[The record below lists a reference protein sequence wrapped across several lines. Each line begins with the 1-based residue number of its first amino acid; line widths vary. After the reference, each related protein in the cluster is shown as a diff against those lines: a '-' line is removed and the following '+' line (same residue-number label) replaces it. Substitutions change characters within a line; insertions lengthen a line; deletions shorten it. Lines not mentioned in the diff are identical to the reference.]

1 MVHIVPFRGL
11 RYNSNRISDIS
22 KVVAPPYDVINP
34 EEQEKLYRRSP
45 HNIVRLILNREPN
58 PYEPAAELFKRW
70 QQEGVLVREEHPA
83 IYFLRQRFRLR
94 TGEEKE
100 RLGFFA
106 LVQLEDPS
114 GGNIHP
120 HERTLEGPKEDRLR
134 LMRACHANFSSI
146 FALYSE
152 PKQTINRVL
161 AEHTQGAP
169 PAVATQDA
177 NGDAC
182 RLWSISD
189 AEIISVVQRAMINQP
204 LLIADGH
211 HRYEASLR
219 YRDHL
224 RHERSNSSGREAFNF
239 VLMHFANTKDD
250 GLVIL
255 PTHRLVRGFAP
266 IPFRRLEE
274 LLQKYFYLEPY
285 PKTRDG
291 QRDFLKAL
299 KSGRKKRYLI
309 GATFSNDPRYL
320 ILRLKSKRTMQKL
333 APEMSACLQE
343 LDVSILHRLILQ
355 HILGLDPETQVQQ
368 GVIRYLE
375 DEEEALKT
383 VDQERDQAAFILNP
397 PEPEQVFSVA
407 LRGER
412 MPQKTTFF
420 YPKLLSGLV
429 INKIEPDE
437 EFAPDPQA

>member
-1 MVHIVPFRGL
+1 MVRIAPFRGL
-11 RYNSNRISDIS
+11 LYNPKRISDIS

-34 EEQEKLYRRSP
+34 EEQERLHRRSP
-45 HNIVRLILNREPN
+45 YNIVRLILNQEAN
-58 PYEPAAELFKRW
+58 SYEQASALFNRW
-70 QQEGVLVREEHPA
+70 QKEGVLAREEHPA

-106 LVQLEDPS
+106 LVQLEDFS
-114 GGNIHP
+114 EGSIHP

-134 LMRACHANFSSI
+134 LMLACHANLSSI

-161 AEHTQGAP
+161 AEHTQGVP
-169 PAVATQDA
+169 PAVATQDP
-177 NGDAC
+177 NGGASL
-182 RLWSISD
+182 LWSIRD
-189 AEIISVVQRAMINQP
+189 TELISAVQKAMVNQP

-224 RHERSNSSGREAFNF
+224 RHERTNSSGREAFNF
-239 VLMHFANTKDD
+239 ALMHFANTKDN

-255 PTHRLVRGFAP
+255 PTHRLVRGFTP

-274 LLQKYFYLEPY
+274 LLQKYFFIEPY

-291 QRDFLKAL
+291 RRDFLKAL
-299 KSGRKKRYLI
+299 KGGRKKRYLI
-309 GATFSNDPRYL
+309 GSTFGNDPRYL
-320 ILRLKSKRTMQKL
+320 ILRLKSKRTMKKL
-333 APEMSACLQE
+333 ATEMSASLQE

-355 HILGLDPETQVQQ
+355 HILGMSPERQLQQ

-375 DEEEALKT
+375 DEEEALDA

-397 PEPEQVFSVA
+397 PQPEQVFSVA
-407 LRGER
+407 LQGER

-429 INKIEPDE
+429 INKIDPDE
-437 EFAPDPQA
+437 EFAPRQ

>member
-11 RYNSNRISDIS
+11 LYNSNRISNIS
-22 KVVAPPYDVINP
+22 KVVAPPYDVISP
-34 EEQEKLYRRSP
+34 EEQENLYRRSP

-58 PYEPAAELFKRW
+58 PYEPAGQRFKRW
-70 QQEGVLVREEHPA
+70 QQEGVLVREEQRA

-106 LVQLEDPS
+106 LVRLEDPS

-134 LMRACHANFSSI
+134 LMLACHANFSAI
-146 FALYSE
+146 FALYAE

-161 AEHTQGAP
+161 AEYTQGAP
-169 PAVATQDA
+169 PSVTTQDA
-177 NGDAC
+177 SGAAC
-182 RLWSISD
+182 QLWSIAD
-189 AEIISVVQRAMINQP
+189 AEIISVVQRTMINQP

-211 HRYEASLR
+211 HLFEAYLK
-219 YRDHL
+219 YREH
-224 RHERSNSSGREAFNF
+224 RSRERSNPIGREAFNF
-239 VLMHFANTKDD
+239 FLMHFANTNDD

-255 PTHRLVRGFAP
+255 PTHRLVRGFTP

-274 LLQKYFYLEPY
+274 LLQKCFYIEPY

-291 QRDFLKAL
+291 QRDFLNAL
-299 KSGRKKRYLI
+299 KKGRRKRGLI
-309 GATFSNDPRYL
+309 GATFSSDPRYL
-320 ILRLKSKRTMQKL
+320 ILRLKSRRTMQKL
-333 APEMSACLQE
+333 APEMSASMQD

-355 HILGLDPETQVQQ
+355 HILGLGPETQVQP

-375 DEEEALKT
+375 DEEEALRS
-383 VDQERDQAAFILNP
+383 VDEERDQAAFILNP

-407 LRGER
+407 LQGER

-429 INKIEPDE
+429 INKIDPDE
-437 EFAPDPQA
+437 EFPPDPQA

>member
-1 MVHIVPFRGL
+1 MVRIAPFRGL
-11 RYNSNRISDIS
+11 LYNPKRISDIS

-34 EEQEKLYRRSP
+34 EEQERLHRRSP
-45 HNIVRLILNREPN
+45 YNIVRLILNQEAN
-58 PYEPAAELFKRW
+58 SYEQASALFNRW
-70 QQEGVLVREEHPA
+70 QKEGVLAREEHPA

-106 LVQLEDPS
+106 LVQLEDFS
-114 GGNIHP
+114 EGSIHP

-134 LMRACHANFSSI
+134 LMLACHANLSSI

-161 AEHTQGAP
+161 AEHTQGVP
-169 PAVATQDA
+169 PAVATQDP
-177 NGDAC
+177 NGGASL
-182 RLWSISD
+182 LWSIRD
-189 AEIISVVQRAMINQP
+189 TELISAVQKAMVNQP

-224 RHERSNSSGREAFNF
+224 RHERTNSSGREAFNF
-239 VLMHFANTKDD
+239 ALMHFANTKDN

-255 PTHRLVRGFAP
+255 PTHRLVRGFTP

-274 LLQKYFYLEPY
+274 LLQKYFFIEPY

-291 QRDFLKAL
+291 RRDFLKAL
-299 KSGRKKRYLI
+299 KSGRKKRYPI
-309 GATFSNDPRYL
+309 GSTFGNDPRYL
-320 ILRLKSKRTMQKL
+320 ILRLKSKRTMKKL
-333 APEMSACLQE
+333 APEMSASLQE

-355 HILGLDPETQVQQ
+355 HILGMSPERQLQQ

-375 DEEEALKT
+375 DEEEALEA

-397 PEPEQVFSVA
+397 PQSEQVFSVA
-407 LRGER
+407 LQGER

-429 INKIEPDE
+429 INKIDPDE
-437 EFAPDPQA
+437 EFAPRQ